1 MKMKLLMLS
10 VVCLCLISISSCM
23 PLNEDLYVDS
33 NMDFTALQKV
43 AVLPLQNLTTE
54 EEAAERVRDTLQG
67 MLLATEAFYVLPPG
81 EVARGLSR
89 VGVRQPAT
97 PTAEDLKA
105 LGGVLEIDAVITG
118 VLREYG
124 TVRSASSSANMIS
137 LSLQM
142 IEVENG
148 TVVWSAA
155 STKGGIT
162 FMDRLLGGSADPMN
176 YVTEQVIH
184 DLLNKLFE

>member
-1 MKMKLLMLS
+1 MKMKFLMLS
-10 VVCLCLISISSCM
+10 VACLCLVLISSCM
-23 PLNEDLYVDS
+23 SLNEDLYVDS
-33 NMDFTALQKV
+33 NMDFTAIQKV

-54 EEAAERVRDTLQG
+54 EEAGERVRDTLQG
-67 MLLATEAFYVLPPG
+67 MLLASEAFYVLPPG
-81 EVARGLSR
+81 EVARGLNR

-97 PTAEDLKA
+97 PTAEELKA

-124 TVRSASSSANMIS
+124 TVRSSSSSANMIS

-162 FMDRLLGGSADPMN
+162 FADRLLGGSAAPMN
-176 YVTEQVIH
+176 VVTEQVIH
-184 DLLNKLFE
+184 DLLNKLFQ

>member
-1 MKMKLLMLS
+1 MKLPMLS
-10 VVCLCLISISSCM
+10 VLCFLMVSISGCM
-23 PLNEDLYVDS
+23 SLDEDLYIDS

-67 MLLATEAFYVLPPG
+67 MLLASEAFYVLPPG

-97 PTAEDLKA
+97 PTAEELKA

-176 YVTEQVIH
+176 VVTEQVIH
-184 DLLNKLFE
+184 DLLNKLFQ